1 MKKHLLL
8 FFALLA
14 MTTGANADEELYVGG
29 KKVDLTKT
37 SYLSGGTIHL
47 DEGGSVLFDAP
58 TKTLTIKD
66 ANITCTDNNQRCINS
81 SVEGLKVVIE
91 GSVWLTAFD
100 AASVRLSGG
109 VSNTIS
115 GNGFLAVMSSEE
127 AFFLADG
134 SKLTLAVDSLYAQGD
149 TETIDGDLLG
159 SGSEVTVEN
168 GFVTLN
174 NKNKGTAIKSLGTF
188 TVKGFSEVNIKGNGS
203 KATVEKLKKLILQ
216 DDISIYQPAQGMFDG
231 ASYTIYA
238 SGTSTPHKGDIV
250 LTRAIKMT
258 TVNFPDVTFRD
269 YILAIA
275 KDEILTNA
283 ERASVKNIDV
293 TKRYIRLL
301 TGVELFPKLQQL
313 RCGNNQ
319 IKSLDVSK
327 NTELTTL
334 VCYENE
340 LKVLDVSNN
349 TALTELSCYSN
360 MLKSLDVSNNTALKE
375 LECYT
380 NQLTALDVSKN
391 TELTTLDCGE
401 NTIEALDVSNNKKL
415 VKLYCYDNK
424 LTSLDVSKTKLTH
437 LQCFLN
443 QIYGK
448 QMDALVASLPV
459 STTTAEHAFCV
470 LEYSPKE
477 GNVIT
482 KAQVA
487 AAIARG
493 WTPFRFNVNVG
504 WHYYDGSDP
513 VTIAIDEKNF
523 PDEIFRNYVQENFD
537 TDKDTRLSEEE
548 CLDVTTIDV
557 TEKGVSDLKG
567 VELFTNLTRLN
578 CSKNLLTSLDLSKNT
593 KLNYLYCSNNQL
605 TSLDLTQNKVLVEL
619 ACSNNGLISINTEGC
634 PLYRVVCDGNRL
646 SRLTFVNNTTL
657 IWLYCHNN
665 NIKGSNMDDL
675 IASLPVKETNTE
687 HVLYVLHNNE
697 AEGNVCTQK
706 QVAAAKERGWTV
718 YWNNGLEWKEYQGNT
733 PGSIAINEEN
743 FPDLRLR
750 TYLKNESYG
759 KDGII
764 TPEEIASVTY
774 IFVQWCQTLKG
785 IEYFT
790 ELRSLTC
797 TGGGEGQR
805 LTEADFS
812 KNTKLTKLDCGGNDL
827 TSLDLSKNTELT
839 TLDCSGNLLS
849 TIDLS
854 NNKKLTDLECD
865 RNQIHGSDMSALI
878 ASLPK
883 NTTGAVYQF
892 RVYSPTSS
900 YEANFITKAMVSDA
914 KARGWTPYWY
924 YEGGWKPY
932 EGSDPG
938 VVINK
943 ANFPDEIFRNWLL
956 EQDYGQDK
964 LISEEEIAN
973 LKEINVDSRWD
984 IVSLKGIEFFTE
996 LESLNCHWNKIKE
1009 LDVSKNTKLTRLYCG
1024 KNKFTSLDVS
1034 RNTALESLNCSE
1046 NQLDKLDVSKNTNL
1060 TSLDCSN
1067 NQLTSIDV
1075 SRNTKLTN
1083 LGCTNNLLTSIDV
1096 SRNTK
1101 LTSLSC
1107 SNNQLTSLDVT
1118 SCKELKYVYC
1128 SGNQIKKDAMVKF
1141 IRGLNDLIADSHEKK
1156 FGAYDEKAE
1165 DGNEFYEYMIE
1176 VVRDKGWN
1184 VSHKGLPYEGYPV
1197 IRVLFKDENLYNW
1210 AIKQSFAYDF
1220 LITDE
1225 EAQDVTTIDISGRG
1239 ITDLSGIDA
1248 FKYLKHFDCSNNN
1261 LSQGLRGY
1269 LEDCKDLETLNISYN
1284 QFVFYDWDN
1293 LLASFK
1299 KLKSLS
1305 CSGNPLTY
1313 LDLSEFPL
1321 LTTLRCSDCQ
1331 LTQLDVTHNP
1341 ELQVLECS
1349 DNQLTT
1355 LDLTQNTELQEL
1367 ACDGNQL
1374 TALDLTQNTE
1384 LQTLYCNGNQLT
1396 ALDLSQN
1403 TKLLT
1408 INCFYNQI
1416 KGQDM
1421 TDFIESLNDNDFFS
1435 EIIYKSPRKYKD
1447 SIGKALR
1454 IIADDSEGYTEGNV
1468 ITKANVV
1475 AASAKGWNVLV
1486 YHEDDEGEWYEEEYE
1501 GISVDGDVNGDNVAD
1516 VADIASIISVMAGSA
1531 DISSEAA
1538 DVNRDG
1544 TVDVADVASVISI
1557 MAAKARRLNIE
1568 D

>member
-258 TVNFPDVTFRD
+258 TVNFPDDKFRD

-375 LECYT
+375 LECYI

-391 TELTTLDCGE
+391 TELTTLDCGD

-459 STTTAEHAFCV
+459 STTAAEHAFCV
-470 LEYSPKE
+470 LWCSPKE

-493 WTPFRFNVNVG
+493 WTPFWHNVD

-567 VELFTNLTRLN
+567 VELFTNLTRLS

-687 HVLYVLHNNE
+687 HSLYVVYNNE
-697 AEGNVCTQK
+697 AEGNVCTK
-706 QVAAAKERGWTV
+706 SQVAAAKARGWIV
-718 YWNNGLEWKEYQGNT
+718 KWNKGYGWVEYE
-733 PGSIAINEEN
+733 GSDPEGIAINEEN

-764 TPEEIASVTY
+764 TPEEIASITS

-797 TGGGEGQR
+797 TGGSEGQR

-812 KNTKLTKLDCGGNDL
+812 KNTKLTKLDCGGNAL

-839 TLDCSGNLLS
+839 TLDCSHNLLS

-854 NNKKLTDLECD
+854 NNKKLTDLECY

-883 NTTGAVYQF
+883 NTTGAEYQF
-892 RVYSPTSS
+892 RVYVPSE
-900 YEANFITKAMVSDA
+900 YEANFITKAMVSEA
-914 KARGWTPYWY
+914 KARGWTPYWLN
-924 YEGGWKPY
+924 GGEWKPY

-938 VVINK
+938 VVINET
-943 ANFPDEIFRNWLL
+943 NFPDEIFRNWLL
-956 EQDYGQDK
+956 EQDYGQDR
-964 LISEEEIAN
+964 IITESEIAE
-973 LKEINVDSRWD
+973 LKEIRVEYYG
-984 IVSLKGIEFFTE
+984 IGSLKGIEFFTK
-996 LESLNCHWNKIKE
+996 LETLVCSNNKIVE
-1009 LDVSKNTKLTRLYCG
+1009 LDVSKNTKLTWLNCS
-1024 KNKFTSLDVS
+1024 KNQLTGLNVS
-1034 RNTALESLNCSE
+1034 RNTL
-1046 NQLDKLDVSKNTNL
+1046 
-1060 TSLDCSN
+1060 
-1067 NQLTSIDV
+1067 
-1075 SRNTKLTN
+1075 LTN
-1083 LGCTNNLLTSIDV
+1083 IWCSDNLLTSID
-1096 SRNTK
+1096 
-1101 LTSLSC
+1101 LSNNKALLYVNN
-1107 SNNQLTSLDVT
+1107 SNNQLSSLDV
-1118 SCKELKYVYC
+1118 SNCKGLTRVLC
-1128 SGNQIKKDAMVKF
+1128 SGNQIKKDAMVKL
-1141 IRGLNDLIADSHEKK
+1141 IRSLNDLNADKHEKYLV
-1156 FGAYDEKAE
+1156 AYDDNAE
-1165 DGNEFYEYMIE
+1165 DGNEFYTYMID
-1176 VVRDKGWN
+1176 VVWDKGWN
-1184 VSHKGLPYEGYPV
+1184 VNHKGLPLDGYPV
-1197 IRVLFKDENLYNW
+1197 TRTLFKDENLYNW

-1239 ITDLSGIDA
+1239 ITSIEGIGV
-1248 FKYLKHFDCSNNN
+1248 FKYLKHLDCSYNN

-1331 LTQLDVTHNP
+1331 LTQLDVTHTP

-1403 TKLLT
+1403 TELLT
-1408 INCFYNQI
+1408 ISCFYNQI

-1544 TVDVADVASVISI
+1544 TVDVADIASVISI
-1557 MAAKARRLNIE
+1557 MAANARRLKIE